1 MRKNYMENRSFRP
14 IKLADSLQGVNKSL
28 ENKFFKINFVIY
40 SKWAEIVGAF
50 FAKHSRPEKITTI
63 PKPAI
68 DGGIEYQENIL
79 HVNLASAAAVE
90 FQHFQNKILE
100 KINSFFGYQAIQQIK
115 INQNFFQKNPHSNIK
130 EISNFKKN
138 LSNQKIIEIKDTI
151 QKINDK
157 ELEKSLLNLGLSIA
171 KNEEN

>member
-1 MRKNYMENRSFRP
+1 MQKRNFKP
-14 IKLADSLQGVNKSL
+14 IKLADSLQGFNKNLVNKIG
-28 ENKFFKINFVIY
+28 KVDYIIY
-40 SKWAEIVGAF
+40 SNWAEIVGKF
-50 FAKHSRPEKITTI
+50 FVKYSKPEKISTMPQTS
-63 PKPAI
+63 
-68 DGGIEYQENIL
+68 ENHDYDQKKRIL
-79 HVNLASAAAVE
+79 HVNVYSGIVVE

-115 INQNFFQKNPHSNIK
+115 INQNFFQKNLYANIK
-130 EISNFKKN
+130 ENSNLKKN

>member
-1 MRKNYMENRSFRP
+1 MKNRSFRP

-28 ENKFFKINFVIY
+28 ENKFGKINFVIY
-40 SKWAEIVGAF
+40 SKWAEIVGTF
-50 FAKHSRPEKITTI
+50 FAKHSEPEKITTI

-68 DGGIEYQENIL
+68 DGEIEYQENIL

-100 KINSFFGYQAIQQIK
+100 KINSFFGYQAIHNIRIHQKLATKYTDNPTIK
-115 INQNFFQKNPHSNIK
+115 IKKIN
-130 EISNFKKN
+130 KN
-138 LSNQKIIEIKDTI
+138 LLNQKKIEIKDTI

-157 ELEKSLLNLGLSIA
+157 ELEQSLLSLGLSIA
-171 KNEEN
+171 ENE

>member
-1 MRKNYMENRSFRP
+1 MQKRSFKP
-14 IKLADSLQGVNKSL
+14 IKLADSLQGFNKNLVNKIG
-28 ENKFFKINFVIY
+28 KVDYIIY
-40 SKWAEIVGAF
+40 SNWAEIVGKF
-50 FAKHSRPEKITTI
+50 FVKYSKPEKITTM
-63 PKPAI
+63 PHSSKNH
-68 DGGIEYQENIL
+68 EFEQKKRIL
-79 HVNLASAAAVE
+79 HVNVYSGIVVE

-115 INQNFFQKNPHSNIK
+115 ISQNFFQKNPYLNIK
-130 EISNFKKN
+130 EISNLKKN

>member
-1 MRKNYMENRSFRP
+1 MQKRSFKP
-14 IKLADSLQGVNKSL
+14 IKLADSLQGFNKNLVNKIG
-28 ENKFFKINFVIY
+28 KVDYIIY
-40 SKWAEIVGAF
+40 SNWAEIVGKF
-50 FAKHSRPEKITTI
+50 FVKYSKPEKITTM
-63 PKPAI
+63 PHSSKSH
-68 DGGIEYQENIL
+68 EFERKKRIL
-79 HVNLASAAAVE
+79 HVNVYSGIVVE

>member
-1 MRKNYMENRSFRP
+1 M
-14 IKLADSLQGVNKSL
+14 
-28 ENKFFKINFVIY
+28 
-40 SKWAEIVGAF
+40 
-50 FAKHSRPEKITTI
+50 
-63 PKPAI
+63 
-68 DGGIEYQENIL
+68 
-79 HVNLASAAAVE
+79 HVNVYSGIVVE

-115 INQNFFQKNPHSNIK
+115 INQNFFQKNPYSNIK
-130 EISNFKKN
+130 EISNLKKN

-157 ELEKSLLNLGLSIA
+157 ELEKCLLNLGLSIA

>member
-1 MRKNYMENRSFRP
+1 MQKRSFKP
-14 IKLADSLQGVNKSL
+14 IKLADSLQGFNKNLVNKIG
-28 ENKFFKINFVIY
+28 KVDYIIY
-40 SKWAEIVGAF
+40 SNWAEIVGKF
-50 FAKHSRPEKITTI
+50 FVKYSKPEKITTM
-63 PKPAI
+63 PHFSKSH
-68 DGGIEYQENIL
+68 EFEQKKRIL
-79 HVNLASAAAVE
+79 HVNVYSGIVVE

-115 INQNFFQKNPHSNIK
+115 INQNFFQKNLHSNIK